1 MGDADRSMILSNSP
15 RSSPATALGTVVD
28 LNTLALG
35 HNEIRSRP
43 MGHFMPCPS
52 KVRGNYYLDRL

>member
-15 RSSPATALGTVVD
+15 RSSHTTALGTVVD

-35 HNEIRSRP
+35 HNEIR
-43 MGHFMPCPS
+43 
-52 KVRGNYYLDRL
+52 VV